1 MVDYY
6 SILAKAMDSPDA
18 ADAQW
23 RRGVY
28 DRARDMLAKQLQA
41 RRPPAPRTAIAAEQ
55 AALDAAIRRLEADMS
70 RPARRVSARNEPADD
85 DRADDRT
92 MTGTFAIEPEPDR
105 MPIAKPFRMS
115 SATWIVLA
123 VVAAAIGA
131 GGYVWYGAHKAAP
144 PPAKIE
150 ASNPAPAKPAEP
162 AAPKPVLATTKDGDL
177 PPGVDGTA
185 DTEIS
190 YVFRRQPTFYRTL
203 QPVGTVIVDKL
214 QHFLYLIQPNNVALR
229 YGVGVGGAC
238 TDLAGLRHIASKAEW
253 PSWDATPD
261 MIAKKLAKPGTMAG
275 GPGNPLGARD
285 FELDDHTSRINGTNA
300 PKTIGTV
307 VVFGCIRMVNE
318 DIVDLYNRVPV
329 GTPVILN

>member
-6 SILAKAMDSPDA
+6 SILAKAMDTPDA
-18 ADAQW
+18 ADPQW

-28 DRARDMLAKQLQA
+28 ERARDMLVQQLQA
-41 RRPPAPRTAIAAEQ
+41 RRPPTPRTAIAAEQ
-55 AALDAAIRRLEADMS
+55 AALDAAIRHLEAQMLL
-70 RPARRVSARNEPADD
+70 SARDD
-85 DRADDRT
+85 DSP
-92 MTGTFAIEPEPDR
+92 GTFAIEPEPDR
-105 MPIAKPFRMS
+105 VPIAKPFRMS
-115 SATWIVLA
+115 SATWVVLA
-123 VVAAAIGA
+123 VIVAAIGA
-131 GGYVWYGAHKAAP
+131 GGYVWLGARKSAP
-144 PPAKIE
+144 PPAKTE
-150 ASNPAPAKPAEP
+150 ASSPAPAKPAAS
-162 AAPKPVLATTKDGDL
+162 AAPKPAAATTKDGDL

-229 YGVGVGGAC
+229 YGIGLGGAC
-238 TDLAGLRHIASKAEW
+238 VDLAGLRHVASKAEW
-253 PSWDATPD
+253 PPWDATPD

-285 FELDDHTSRINGTNA
+285 LELDDHTSRINGTNA
-300 PKTIGTV
+300 PKTIGTLV
-307 VVFGCIRMVNE
+307 IFGCIRMVND

-329 GTPVILN
+329 GTPVIVN

>member
-6 SILAKAMDSPDA
+6 SILAKAMDTPDA

-28 DRARDMLAKQLQA
+28 DRARQMLVKQLQA
-41 RRPPAPRTAIAAEQ
+41 RRPPAPRTAVAAEQ

-70 RPARRVSARNEPADD
+70 RPARGVGARDEPAGIDN
-85 DRADDRT
+85 RA

-115 SATWIVLA
+115 SATWIVVA
-123 VVAAAIGA
+123 VIAAAIGA
-131 GGYVWYGAHKAAP
+131 AGYVWYGAHKTAP

-162 AAPKPVLATTKDGDL
+162 APAKAVVATAKDGDL

-214 QHFLYLIQPNNVALR
+214 QHFLYLIRPNNVALR
-229 YGVGVGGAC
+229 YGIGVGGVC
-238 TDLAGLRHIASKAEW
+238 TDLAGLRHVASKAEW
-253 PSWDATPD
+253 PPWEATPD

-329 GTPVILN
+329 GTPVIVN